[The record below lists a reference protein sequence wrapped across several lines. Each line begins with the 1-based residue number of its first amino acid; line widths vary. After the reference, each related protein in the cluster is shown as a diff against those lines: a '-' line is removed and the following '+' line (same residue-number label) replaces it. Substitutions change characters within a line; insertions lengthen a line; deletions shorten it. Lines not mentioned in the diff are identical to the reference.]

1 PPVTG
6 SGGAA
11 FFPGSFAPG
20 GGILPAL
27 SSPLSPGAILVKVPL
42 AGYYND
48 APFAPGLRF
57 IDPANPANDQ
67 FQNSSNGMGD
77 ITLGVK
83 YRIVDPDK
91 GRFGLAVL
99 GQVAF
104 PTASNFGA
112 LSKGRGTG
120 EIDWGFTLA
129 ASEEYFGHRLRF
141 MENFGFIKK
150 GDPDSGGVKILD
162 LANEVNL
169 SGGVSYALTKH
180 IETVTELVGTVFVG
194 GSTPDYNRVN
204 PLDYQTGAR
213 FHFMEGR
220 VSFGGAYRVNLTR
233 SDLHSNIPGLI
244 FTPNLNGGSFAP
256 VVFNFQSQGV
266 SSFVAYLSFGFREF
280 EAAPALQPVVWNR
293 APTVNSSITPDS
305 GMNGQGSRTFTIT
318 IPA

>member
-1 PPVTG
+1 TVGLGHGFEAFINADFFQQVTSREPFLLSGPGFSIPRLLGLPTIAFFGPPVTG

-141 MENFGFIKK
+141 MENF
-150 GDPDSGGVKILD
+150 
-162 LANEVNL
+162 
-169 SGGVSYALTKH
+169 
-180 IETVTELVGTVFVG
+180 
-194 GSTPDYNRVN
+194 
-204 PLDYQTGAR
+204 
-213 FHFMEGR
+213 
-220 VSFGGAYRVNLTR
+220 
-233 SDLHSNIPGLI
+233 
-244 FTPNLNGGSFAP
+244 
-256 VVFNFQSQGV
+256 
-266 SSFVAYLSFGFREF
+266 
-280 EAAPALQPVVWNR
+280 
-293 APTVNSSITPDS
+293 
-305 GMNGQGSRTFTIT
+305 
-318 IPA
+318 